1 MSGIGGAVFQTPA
14 IKASLSNLSSVQA
27 RTVAIGAPKALSD
40 LSDVEMG
47 SVADG
52 ALLVYNGTSG
62 KFVATVELNN
72 QNTKII
78 GGSF

>member
-1 MSGIGGAVFQTPA
+1 MSGISGAVFQTPA
-14 IKASLSNLSSVQA
+14 IKASLSSLSSVQA

-52 ALLVYNGTSG
+52 AILIYNGTTG
-62 KFVATVELNN
+62 KFVATRDVDNRNL
-72 QNTKII
+72 KII
-78 GGSF
+78 GGAF

>member
-40 LSDVEMG
+40 LADVDMG
-47 SVADG
+47 SAADG
-52 ALLVYNGTSG
+52 AILIYNGTTG
-62 KFVATVELNN
+62 KFVATRDVDNRNL
-72 QNTKII
+72 KII
-78 GGSF
+78 GGAF